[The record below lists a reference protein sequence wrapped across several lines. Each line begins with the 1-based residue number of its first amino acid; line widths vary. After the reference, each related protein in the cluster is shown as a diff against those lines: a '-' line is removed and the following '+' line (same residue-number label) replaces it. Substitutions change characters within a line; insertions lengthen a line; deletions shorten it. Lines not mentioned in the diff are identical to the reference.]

1 MKTITLQIGNSDDK
15 LTQAQWALFVK
26 KTDDNIRQRANKVYF
41 SATSSNTEPWQ
52 NAAWIFDIYENA
64 SYALIDSMKEL
75 KLWFKQDSIAWTEGK
90 TEFI

>member
-15 LTQAQWALFVK
+15 LKQYQWAVYVREIDFLV
-26 KTDDNIRQRANKVYF
+26 REYSNKVFFF
-41 SATSSNTEPWQ
+41 STSPNTEIWQ

-64 SYALIDSMKEL
+64 SYALMGKIKQVRATHE
-75 KLWFKQDSIAWTEGK
+75 QDSVAWTEGK